1 MDVSGLWSF
10 LYSINIQMRQIT
22 ATNHL
27 CFGEKSLLLCG
38 STFLKKKK
46 SFFPVWDLVATG
58 EQIEKKLFCH
68 WKNTLKLWR
77 TWPLALPVH
86 NILSH
91 LHFFKVGEIMLKY
104 GNLILPAGHILDLY
118 CVCLSSDAPFCEN
131 YTKLFFVYF
140 DAKGLNK
147 GAGKIFGALFSKKVP
162 FLANIE
168 RCPNFL
174 EYALTR
180 GISR

>member
-1 MDVSGLWSF
+1 MDASGLWSF
-10 LYSINIQMRQIT
+10 LYSINIQIRQIP

-27 CFGEKSLLLCG
+27 CFCEKSLLLCG

-46 SFFPVWDLVATG
+46 SFFPIWDLVTTG

-91 LHFFKVGEIMLKY
+91 LHFFKVVEIMLKY
-104 GNLILPAGHILDLY
+104 GNLILPAGHSLDLY
-118 CVCLSSDAPFCEN
+118 CSLLR
-131 YTKLFFVYF
+131 KLY
-140 DAKGLNK
+140 K
-147 GAGKIFGALFSKKVP
+147 ALFRLFRCKRDWIGREVKFLVP
-162 FLANIE
+162 FFQKK
-168 RCPNFL
+168 CPFWPISNA
-174 EYALTR
+174 AL
-180 GISR
+180 IF